1 MNTQYFYGFSCILKL
16 DPKKLKRSGNDTRM
30 LCTHVTVATAMYV
43 WILKQ
48 KINQLTHMWKTGQ
61 KDWH

>member
-1 MNTQYFYGFSCILKL
+1 MYTPTLLKL
-16 DPKKLKRSGNDTRM
+16 DPKKLKRSGNDVRM
-30 LCTHVTVATAMYV
+30 LCTHVTVATVMYMYV

-48 KINQLTHMWKTGQ
+48 IINPLTHMWKTGQ